1 MDNNFQKYNELAE
14 LLKVI
19 AHPVRL
25 CIIRGL
31 LEKGKCNVST
41 MQHCLDIPQPTVSRH
56 LQKLKN
62 CNIIKG
68 ERNGLEIN
76 YKVCNEK
83 VIKLIDLL
91 FEEENDQ

>member
-1 MDNNFQKYNELAE
+1 MNNNFEKYNKTAE

-31 LEKGKCNVST
+31 LEKGECNVTT
-41 MQHCLDIPQPTVSRH
+41 MQNCLDVPQPTVSRH

-62 CNIIKG
+62 LGIIKG

-83 VIKLIDLL
+83 VIRLINLL
-91 FEEENDQ
+91 FEEES

>member
-1 MDNNFQKYNELAE
+1 MNNNLEKYNETAE

-19 AHPVRL
+19 AHPLRL

-31 LEKGKCNVST
+31 LEKGECNVTT
-41 MQHCLDIPQPTVSRH
+41 MQHCLDVPQPTVSRH

-62 CNIIKG
+62 LGIIKG
-68 ERNGLEIN
+68 KRNGLEIN

-83 VIKLIDLL
+83 IIKLINLL
-91 FEEENDQ
+91 FEEEI

>member
-1 MDNNFQKYNELAE
+1 MNNNFEKYNETAE

-31 LEKGKCNVST
+31 LEKGECNVTT
-41 MQHCLDIPQPTVSRH
+41 MQNCLDVPQPTVSRH

-62 CNIIKG
+62 LGIIKG

-83 VIKLIDLL
+83 VIRLINLL
-91 FEEENDQ
+91 FEEEI